1 LKIIYG
7 ISNIK
12 KFNKPVA
19 ALGVF
24 DGMHRGHREIIQ
36 CAVRQARKIRGTSL
50 ALTFWPHPQKEGSL
64 YSLEHRLRLIAE
76 LGIDVCIVVNFNRA
90 FAGISAD
97 DFIAKILV
105 KKIGVSFVCV
115 GKNFRFGRSALG
127 DYKKLAQGAKK
138 YDFRIKALKVL
149 RFAGRPVSST
159 VIRKLIKKGEIE
171 EAQRLLGRPVSV
183 LGSVIK
189 GSSLGR
195 LLGVPTA
202 NINPHHEVIPPPGIY
217 AARIFLSGRLYEGA
231 CYIGTRPTIHSRN
244 RSMRIE
250 VNVFGLHKD
259 IYGRFLEIR
268 FVKLIRPDKKFPSLE
283 ALSGQ
288 MKKDIHACRRLLKGR
303 FSTQSR
309 TVP

>member
-1 LKIIYG
+1 MKIIYG
-7 ISNIK
+7 ISSIK

-24 DGMHRGHREIIQ
+24 DGMHRGHREIIK
-36 CAVRQARKIRGTSL
+36 CAVRQARRIKGTSI

-90 FAGISAD
+90 FARISAD

-115 GKNFRFGRSALG
+115 GKNFRFGRFAIG

-138 YDFRIKALKVL
+138 YGFRIKALKVV
-149 RFAGRPVSST
+149 RSAGRPVSST
-159 VIRKLIKKGEIE
+159 VIRMLIKKGRIK
-171 EAQRLLGRPVSV
+171 EAQNLLGRRVSV
-183 LGSVIK
+183 LGSVIR

-195 LLGVPTA
+195 VLGVPTA

-217 AARIFLSGRLYEGA
+217 AVRIFLSGKLYGGA
-231 CYIGTRPTIHSRN
+231 CYIGTRPTIHSKN
-244 RSMRIE
+244 RSTRIE
-250 VNVFGLHKD
+250 VNIFGLHKD
-259 IYGRFLEIR
+259 IYGKFLEIR
-268 FVKLIRPDKKFPSLE
+268 FEKLIRPDKKFSSLE
-283 ALSGQ
+283 ALSTQ
-288 MKKDIHACRRLLKGR
+288 MKKDILTCRKILK
-303 FSTQSR
+303 
-309 TVP
+309 